1 MATKDKIRWSQL
13 RVGLMAIVAL
23 AILGTL
29 IFLLTSG
36 GSVFRGTVSLYTFM
50 GDSGAMAQ
58 GSPVRLNGIVIGNVK
73 NVGLSGEKMPGRAIR
88 IELEVYEDMLK
99 SIPID
104 STAFIS
110 AENLLGT
117 KFINITM
124 GSAVETLKAG
134 DEVKAR
140 QVEGFDEVVASSYD
154 LLTSLKGILGRMD
167 NIISQIEQGEGS
179 IGKFIT
185 DPRFYDE
192 LTRTVVEVRQIAQA
206 VGDGKGTVGKLLYDP
221 AMYDQINKTVADLD
235 AVILDVRNGR
245 GTAGKLVADDALY
258 DEMRASVQELK
269 VLIADLNAGKGTM
282 GKLLKEDQLAN
293 DLSATLTK
301 VNTTI
306 DNVNDGQGTIGQLM
320 VNPQLYESLNG
331 FSTEL
336 KEFMKDVRANP
347 KKYLRVKL
355 AIF

>member
-1 MATKDKIRWSQL
+1 MATKDKTRWAQL
-13 RVGLMAIVAL
+13 RVGIMAIVAL
-23 AILGTL
+23 VILGSL

-36 GSVFRGTVSLYTFM
+36 GSVFRGTVTLYTYM

-73 NVGLSGEKMPGRAIR
+73 NVGLSGDKAPGRAIR

-99 SIPID
+99 SIPSD
-104 STAFIS
+104 SQAFIS

-124 GSAVETLKAG
+124 GKATDTIKAG
-134 DEVKAR
+134 GEVKAR
-140 QVEGFDEVVASSYD
+140 QVEGFDEVIASSYD
-154 LLTSLKGILGRMD
+154 LMTSLKGILGRMD
-167 NIISQIEQGEGS
+167 NIIAQIEKGEGS
-179 IGKFIT
+179 IGRFIV

-192 LTRTVVEVRQIAQA
+192 LTKTVVEVRQIAQA

-235 AVILDVRNGR
+235 AVILDVRAGR

-258 DEMRASVQELK
+258 VEARQSIAELK
-269 VLIADLNAGKGTM
+269 LLLAELNQGKGTM
-282 GKLLKEDQLAN
+282 GKLLKDDQIAN
-293 DLSATLTK
+293 DLSSTLTK

-306 DNVNDGQGTIGQLM
+306 DNINDGKGTIGQLM

-336 KEFMKDVRANP
+336 RDFMKDVRANP

>member
-1 MATKDKIRWSQL
+1 MANKSKTRWAQL
-13 RVGLMAIVAL
+13 RVGIMAIVAL
-23 AILGTL
+23 VILGTL

-36 GSVFRGTVSLYTFM
+36 GSLFRGTVPLYTFM

-58 GSPVRLNGIVIGNVK
+58 RSPVRLNGIVIGSVK
-73 NVGLSGEKMPGRAIR
+73 DVRLSGDKTPGRAIQ

-99 SIPID
+99 NIPVD

-124 GSAVETLKAG
+124 GNAPETVKAG
-134 DEVKAR
+134 GEVKAR

-154 LLTSLKGILGRMD
+154 LLTSLKGILDRVD
-167 NIISQIEQGEGS
+167 VIVSQVERGEGS
-179 IGKFIT
+179 IGKFIV
-185 DPRFYDE
+185 DPKFYDE

-206 VGDGKGTVGKLLYDP
+206 VGDGKGTVGKLLYDT
-221 AMYDQINKTVADLD
+221 AMYDRINKMVANLD
-235 AVILDVRNGR
+235 DVILDLRAGR
-245 GTAGKLVADDALY
+245 GTAGKLLTDDAVY
-258 DEMRASVQELK
+258 NETRASVAQLKLLLTEL
-269 VLIADLNAGKGTM
+269 NQGKGTM
-282 GKLLKEDQLAN
+282 GKLLKDDQIAK
-293 DLSATLTK
+293 DLGLTLNK

-306 DNVNDGQGTIGQLM
+306 DNINDGKGTIGQLM

-331 FSTEL
+331 FSVEL
-336 KEFMKDVRANP
+336 KDFMKDVRANP

-355 AIF
+355 SIF

>member
-1 MATKDKIRWSQL
+1 MATKDKTRWSQL
-13 RVGLMAIVAL
+13 RVGIMAIVAM

-36 GSVFRGTVSLYTFM
+36 GSVFRSSVTLHTFM
-50 GDSGAMAQ
+50 SDSGAMAQ

-73 NVGLSGEKMPGRAIR
+73 SVTLSGDKTPGRAIR
-88 IELEVYEDMLK
+88 INMEVYEDMLK
-99 SIPID
+99 SIPVD
-104 STAFIS
+104 SQAFIS

-124 GSAVETLKAG
+124 GKATETVKAG
-134 DEVKAR
+134 GEVQAR
-140 QVEGFDEVVASSYD
+140 QVEGFDEVIASSYD
-154 LLTSLKGILGRMD
+154 LMTSLKGILGRMD
-167 NIISQIEQGEGS
+167 NIIAEIEKGEGS
-179 IGKFIT
+179 IGKFIV

-192 LTRTVVEVRQIAQA
+192 LTKTVVEVRQIAQA

-221 AMYDQINKTVADLD
+221 AMYDQINKTVTDVD
-235 AVILDVRNGR
+235 ALILEIRNGR
-245 GTAGKLVADDALY
+245 GTAGKFITDDALY
-258 DEMRASVQELK
+258 EEARQSVTELK
-269 VLIADLNAGKGTM
+269 TMLAELNQGKGTM
-282 GKLLKEDQLAN
+282 GKLLKDDQIAN

-301 VNTTI
+301 VNTSI
-306 DNVNDGQGTIGQLM
+306 DNLNDGKGTLGQLM

-336 KEFMKDVRANP
+336 KDFMKDVRANP

>member
-1 MATKDKIRWSQL
+1 MANKSKTRWAQL
-13 RVGLMAIVAL
+13 RVGIMAIVAL
-23 AILGTL
+23 VILGTL

-36 GSVFRGTVSLYTFM
+36 GSLFRNTVPLYTFM

-58 GSPVRLNGIVIGNVK
+58 RSPVRLNGIVIGSVK
-73 NVGLSGEKMPGRAIR
+73 DVRLSGDKAPGRAIQ

-99 SIPID
+99 NIPVD

-124 GSAVETLKAG
+124 GKSPETVKPG
-134 DEVKAR
+134 GEVKAR

-154 LLTSLKGILGRMD
+154 LLTSLKGILDRVD
-167 NIISQIEQGEGS
+167 VIVSQVEKGEGS
-179 IGKFIT
+179 VGKFIA
-185 DPRFYDE
+185 DPEFYDE

-206 VGDGKGTVGKLLYDP
+206 VGDGKGTVGKLLYDT
-221 AMYDQINKTVADLD
+221 AMYDRINRMVGNLDDVVLDLR
-235 AVILDVRNGR
+235 AGR
-245 GTAGKLVADDALY
+245 GTAGKLLTDDKVY
-258 DEMRASVQELK
+258 EETRASLVELK
-269 VLIADLNAGKGTM
+269 RLLTGLNEGKGTM
-282 GKLLKEDQLAN
+282 GKLLKDDQIAK
-293 DLSATLTK
+293 DLSLTLNK
-301 VNTTI
+301 VNTAI
-306 DNVNDGQGTIGQLM
+306 DNINDGKGTIGQLM

>member
-1 MATKDKIRWSQL
+1 MANKSKTRWAQL
-13 RVGLMAIVAL
+13 RVGIMAIVAL
-23 AILGTL
+23 VILGTL

-36 GSVFRGTVSLYTFM
+36 GSLFRNTVPLYTYM

-58 GSPVRLNGIVIGNVK
+58 RSPVRLNGIVIGSVK
-73 NVGLSGEKMPGRAIR
+73 SVSLSGDKTPGRAIR

-99 SIPID
+99 NIPVD

-124 GSAVETLKAG
+124 GDSAETVKSG
-134 DEVKAR
+134 GEVKAR

-154 LLTSLKGILGRMD
+154 LLTSLKGILDRMD
-167 NIISQIEQGEGS
+167 AIIAQVEKGEGS
-179 IGKFIT
+179 IGKFIV
-185 DPRFYDE
+185 DPKFYDE

-206 VGDGKGTVGKLLYDP
+206 VGDGKGTVGKLLYDTE
-221 AMYDQINKTVADLD
+221 MYDRINKVVGNLDGVVLDLR
-235 AVILDVRNGR
+235 AGK
-245 GTAGKLVADDALY
+245 GTAGKLLTDDALY
-258 DEMRASVQELK
+258 AETRASIAELK
-269 VLIADLNAGKGTM
+269 LLLTDLNQGKGTM
-282 GKLLKEDQLAN
+282 GKLLKDDQIAK
-293 DLSATLTK
+293 DLGLTLNK

-306 DNVNDGQGTIGQLM
+306 DNINDGKGTIGQLM

-331 FSTEL
+331 FSVEL
-336 KEFMKDVRANP
+336 KDFMKDVRANP

-355 AIF
+355 SIF

>member
-1 MATKDKIRWSQL
+1 MANKSKTRWAQL
-13 RVGLMAIVAL
+13 RVGIMAIVAL
-23 AILGTL
+23 VILGTL

-36 GSVFRGTVSLYTFM
+36 GSLFRGTVPLYTFM

-58 GSPVRLNGIVIGNVK
+58 RSPVRLNGIVIGSVK
-73 NVGLSGEKMPGRAIR
+73 DVRLSGDKTPGRAIQ

-99 SIPID
+99 NIPAD

-124 GSAVETLKAG
+124 GNAPETVKAG
-134 DEVKAR
+134 GEVKAR

-154 LLTSLKGILGRMD
+154 LLTSLKGILDRVD
-167 NIISQIEQGEGS
+167 VIVSQVERGEGS
-179 IGKFIT
+179 IGKFIV
-185 DPRFYDE
+185 DPKFYDE

-206 VGDGKGTVGKLLYDP
+206 VGDGKGTVGKLLYDT
-221 AMYDQINKTVADLD
+221 AMYDRINKMVANLD
-235 AVILDVRNGR
+235 DVILDLRAGR
-245 GTAGKLVADDALY
+245 GTAGKLLTDDAVY
-258 DEMRASVQELK
+258 NETRASVAELK
-269 VLIADLNAGKGTM
+269 LLLTELNQGKGTM
-282 GKLLKEDQLAN
+282 GKLLKDDQIAK
-293 DLSATLTK
+293 DLGLTLNK

-306 DNVNDGQGTIGQLM
+306 DNINDGKGTIGQLM

-331 FSTEL
+331 FSVEL
-336 KEFMKDVRANP
+336 KDFMKDVRANP

-355 AIF
+355 SIF

>member
-1 MATKDKIRWSQL
+1 MASKNKTRWAQL
-13 RVGLMAIVAL
+13 RVGIMAIVAM

-36 GSVFRGTVSLYTFM
+36 GSVFRSTVAVYTFM

-58 GSPVRLNGIVIGNVK
+58 GSPVRLNGIVIGNVRH
-73 NVGLSGEKMPGRAIR
+73 VGLSGDKTPGRAIR
-88 IELEVYEDMLK
+88 MELEVYEDMLK
-99 SIPID
+99 SIPVD

-117 KFINITM
+117 KFINITI
-124 GSAVETLKAG
+124 GKAAETLKAG
-134 DEVKAR
+134 AEVKAR

-154 LLTSLKGILGRMD
+154 LLTSLKGILQRMD
-167 NIISQIEQGEGS
+167 SIISQIEKGEGS
-179 IGKFIT
+179 IGKFIV

-192 LTRTVVEVRQIAQA
+192 LTKTVVEVRQIAQA

-235 AVILDVRNGR
+235 SVILDVRAGR
-245 GTAGKLVADDALY
+245 GTAGKLVADDSLY
-258 DEMRASVQELK
+258 VEARESIAELK
-269 VLIADLNAGKGTM
+269 LLLAELNQGKGTM
-282 GKLLKEDQLAN
+282 GKLLKDDQLAK
-293 DLSATLTK
+293 DLNSTLTK
-301 VNTTI
+301 VNTSI
-306 DNVNDGQGTIGQLM
+306 DNLNDGKGTLGQLM